1 MHVYLHVYRAV
12 WQDTSHRHG
21 WGGGWGGEE
30 VGVERRWGGEG
41 SKEFFYVFSMFKM
54 KFSRVT
60 CVHLK

>member
-41 SKEFFYVFSMFKM
+41 SKEFFYVFSKFKM
-54 KFSRVT
+54 K
-60 CVHLK
+60 L